1 MKAPTKNTTG
11 VHPMP
16 GYMLVEIVR
25 DEDSKPLI
33 ILPRTAQAAADEKP
47 FEGTEHVFILEHK
60 PLDTS
65 HTKLLCGTR
74 VLVEPEAQVRIAEFN
89 PRIVCIIDE
98 KYVKGWVESTD

>member
-16 GYMLVEIVR
+16 GYMLVEVVR

-60 PLDTS
+60 PLDPT

-74 VLVEPEAQVRIAEFN
+74 VLVEPEEQVRITEFD
-89 PRIVCIIDE
+89 PRIVCIIAE
-98 KYVKGWVESTD
+98 KYVKGWVESTE